1 MIDLIKIFNENIC
14 SFDCA
19 KRLKEKTGITAKYTG
34 LGYNEHKEITTDF
47 WIEEIDDNF
56 KLYPA
61 ISLTQVIILLESV
74 GFTNEKCKVL
84 SENEDKTG
92 FECTYMLSDTELIRL
107 NAFTLVN
114 LLTVLYIE
122 IKILAK

>member
-1 MIDLIKIFNENIC
+1 MIDLIKIFNNNIC

-19 KRLKEKTGITAKYTG
+19 KRLKKETGITAKFTG

-47 WIEEIDDNF
+47 RIEEIDGNF

-61 ISLTQVIILLESV
+61 ISLTQIIILLESA
-74 GFTNEKCKVL
+74 GFINEKCKEL
-84 SENEDKTG
+84 SEKEHG
-92 FECTYMLSDTELIRL
+92 FKCEYAFSDTENISIS
-107 NAFTLVN
+107 AFTLVN